1 MRPTTRTRGFTL
13 IEMVVTMG
21 IVIMAAGF
29 LAPAVATIF
38 QNRKLD
44 NAGTLI
50 STVLNEARNRAVT
63 SKQAF
68 QVVFLRDQVRLYR
81 TPKKKDPGGWEKVQA
96 YDPESTG
103 TLKYN
108 LHFARL
114 EYQDIPTRVAMV
126 IEGSSLDDSIPT
138 RDDIF
143 VTFRPDGTVDFGK
156 YLDIPTYEFKKDAP
170 DLSDIEIYRD
180 GQAQTMGYL
189 DIRATGR
196 TEYKVAEKELE

>member
-1 MRPTTRTRGFTL
+1 MAQPARTRGFTL

-81 TPKKKDPGGWEKVQA
+81 TPKKEDQGGWERSQA
-96 YDPESTG
+96 YDPESSG

-114 EYQDIPTRVAMV
+114 EYADIPTRVAMV
-126 IEGSSLDDSIPT
+126 IEGKTLENSIPT
-138 RDDIF
+138 SDDVF

-156 YLDIPTYEFKKDAP
+156 YQDVPTYEFKEESP
-170 DLSDIEIYRD
+170 VISDIEIFRD
-180 GQAQTMGYL
+180 GQLQSMGYL

-196 TEYKVAEKELE
+196 TEYKVAEKALE